1 MLRKIIITLAGS
13 VAVGS
18 VIIGTGVSAAPSHH
32 RHHRSHAWN
41 HGGAVRSDSRTGISA
56 SQSAS
61 TGNCKIVGAISHRCL
76 NFHSDATWPGGL
88 SDYHGS
94 N

>member
-1 MLRKIIITLAGS
+1 MLRKTIITLAGT
-13 VAVGS
+13 VVLGS
-18 VIIGTGVSAAPSHH
+18 VFIGTGVSAAASH
-32 RHHRSHAWN
+32 RHHRSHHWN
-41 HGGAVRSDSRTGISA
+41 HAGSVLSDSRTGISNFKYT
-56 SQSAS
+56 S
-61 TGNCKIVGAISHRCL
+61 TGKCKIVGAISHRCL